1 MGKYVITEKGHAKMA
16 EYGIPERMRG
26 AIVRYVEQRL
36 PPGDFLSAVINN
48 DLREACGR
56 ADNENQRLLPEYVMW
71 FYNWAPAGCWGRPGA
86 LREWCDGEA

>member
-1 MGKYVITEKGHAKMA
+1 MTITEEGHFKMG

-26 AIVRYVEQRL
+26 AIVRYVEKRI

-56 ADNENQRLLPEYVMW
+56 ADAENKALLPAYVMW
-71 FYNWAPAGCWGRPGA
+71 FYNWAPSNCWGYPDATER
-86 LREWCDGEA
+86 WCNDD